1 MEEREIQDRKDLA
14 SFLRGNAEMLA
25 GILERECVT
34 QYPHSRANSIDVE
47 DIHGWTL
54 SELGR
59 IARLMET
66 GDPTLCTFVD
76 YYGDQL
82 VDPHNTDLSPFVNFL
97 STIMFMA
104 RTIAPNFF
112 QKHMTSPSRTRRFV
126 DLFERTYQGVIRY
139 NCGLFADAMGQPGAL
154 SRSWDMLA
162 GMISIAESDAMPAPK
177 AGITPLQRFGLDST
191 KGSEAGDDQAK
202 GDAQD
207 MPPVLDALSRRECE
221 VVDLIVEGE
230 SNGEIAATLDISL
243 STVKNHISRI
253 FDKLNVNSRTE
264 LTALVLRGADP
275 KSTSTKDCQS

>member
-1 MEEREIQDRKDLA
+1 MEEQEIQDRKELA
-14 SFLRGNAEMLA
+14 SFLRENAETLA
-25 GILERECVT
+25 GILEREYVT
-34 QYPHSRANSIDVE
+34 QYPHSRANSMDGE

-54 SELGR
+54 SELSH

-66 GDPTLCTFVD
+66 GDPTQCTFVE

-82 VDPHNTDLSPFVNFL
+82 VDPHNADLSPFVNFL

-104 RTIAPNFF
+104 RTIAPCFF
-112 QKHMTSPSRTRRFV
+112 QKHMTSPSRAQSFV
-126 DLFERTYQGVIRY
+126 DLFERTYQEVIRY

-162 GMISIAESDAMPAPK
+162 GMISVAEADALPAPK

-191 KGSEAGDDQAK
+191 KELVEEGNRAGEDAK
-202 GDAQD
+202 SA
-207 MPPVLDALSRRECE
+207 PAVLDALSRRECE
-221 VVDLIVEGE
+221 VVDLIVEGA

-264 LTALVLRGADP
+264 LTALVLRGAGP
-275 KSTSTKDCQS
+275 RSTSTKECQF